1 MPAVN
6 TAKRHSYS
14 LTFKLAV
21 IKTAK
26 ASSNSSAARTHNSMR
41 ASYANGRETKPLS
54 WLRKK
59 LKCIVAD
66 AVLVLLE
73 EVEP

>member
-6 TAKRHSYS
+6 TAKRQSYS
-14 LTFKLAV
+14 LTFKIAV
-21 IKTAK
+21 IKLQKLRLILLQLVLT
-26 ASSNSSAARTHNSMR
+26 NSMR
-41 ASYANGRETKPLS
+41 ASFANGRETKPLS

>member
-6 TAKRHSYS
+6 TAKRQSYS

-26 ASSNSSAARTHNSMR
+26 ASSNSSAARTHKLDESFV
-41 ASYANGRETKPLS
+41 
-54 WLRKK
+54 RKWK
-59 LKCIVAD
+59 RNEAALVAAEKKKCIVAD